1 MAAMSQPHVLIVE
14 DEETL
19 AMMLRYNLERE
30 GYSVSEVHDG
40 QRALDAVEERMPD
53 LVLLDWMIPAISGI
67 EVCRILRRRP
77 KTRSI
82 PIIMLSAKGEEADKV
97 RGLQTGADD
106 YVAKPFG
113 ITELLARIRSLLR
126 RTLTPVSKG
135 SVEGADMV
143 MDLSAHRVTRNGRSI
158 HLGPTEF
165 RMLRFLMSNPNRVF
179 SRDELLTSVWGPDIF
194 VEPRTVDVHI
204 RRLRKAINGPGEMDV
219 VRTVRGAGYSFDT
232 GEEAESLSVHDSSQ
246 QVRNT

>member
-1 MAAMSQPHVLIVE
+1 MAAKSRPHVLIVE
-14 DEETL
+14 DEENL

-30 GYSVSEVHDG
+30 GYSTSEAHDG
-40 QRALDAVEERMPD
+40 QRALEAVDARIPD
-53 LVLLDWMIPAISGI
+53 LILLDWMIPSISGI
-67 EVCRILRRRP
+67 EVCRILRHRP

-113 ITELLARIRSLLR
+113 INELLARIRSLLR
-126 RTLTPVSKG
+126 RTSVPVEKG
-135 SVEGADMV
+135 SVEGGDLV
-143 MDLSAHRVTRNGRSI
+143 IDLSAHRVIRNGRSI

-165 RMLRFLMSNPNRVF
+165 RMLSFLMSNPNRVF
-179 SRDELLTSVWGPDIF
+179 NRNELLNAVWGLDIF

-204 RRLRKAINGPGEMDV
+204 RRLRKAINGVGEKDV
-219 VRTVRGAGYSFDT
+219 VRTVRGAGYSFDAGDAV
-232 GEEAESLSVHDSSQ
+232 GEGV
-246 QVRNT
+246 VPV

>member
-204 RRLRKAINGPGEMDV
+204 RRLRKAINGSGEMDV

-232 GEEAESLSVHDSSQ
+232 GEEAESVSIHDSSQ
-246 QVRNT
+246 QIIAT